1 MKNRCIPGFRPT
13 SNPSVET
20 RTVGTLPIGSPG
32 RVRMA
37 RKGLAMRL
45 RRIVGVVGAVVLSV
59 GGLAVLPT
67 FLTPAVASPSSGP
80 LFSWGG
86 NIDGELGIGENTGPQ
101 TSATTLVAPAAK
113 RRCRYPSPPG

>member
-1 MKNRCIPGFRPT
+1 
-13 SNPSVET
+13 
-20 RTVGTLPIGSPG
+20 
-32 RVRMA
+32 
-37 RKGLAMRL
+37 MRL

-86 NIDGELGIGENTGPQ
+86 NIDGELGIGENTGTANLHDDLWWPLQ
-101 TSATTLVAPAAK
+101 QNAGAGIPP
-113 RRCRYPSPPG
+113 RRGDGGGQRRWLG